1 MSPDKLLTEEIKEWI
16 GREVTYTAPEELGR
30 AAIRYFANAIGDGSP
45 IYLDDESARSSGHD
59 GVIAPPT
66 LVCETSQY
74 MPNSHREGGHSWD
87 LPITGCRTIRGGNEY
102 TFSRP
107 VHPNDVITA
116 RWRIE
121 DIREKETSA
130 GVPMLLVTSFV
141 SYTNQSEEILA
152 TNRETLIYQRLEPS

>member
-1 MSPDKLLTEEIKEWI
+1 MGELLTDEVKSWI

-30 AAIRYFANAIGDGSP
+30 AAIRYFAKAVGEDNP
-45 IYLDDESARSSGHD
+45 IYVDDESARRAGHA

-66 LVCETSQY
+66 FVCETSQY
-74 MPNSHREGGHSWD
+74 MSDSHREGGHSWD
-87 LPITGCRTIRGGNEY
+87 LPIEGCRTIRGGNEY

-107 VHPNDVITA
+107 VHPDDVITA

-121 DIREKETSA
+121 DIQEKETS
-130 GVPMLLVTSFV
+130 GGLPMLLVTSV
-141 SYTNQSEEILA
+141 VTYLNQSEEILA

>member
-1 MSPDKLLTEEIKEWI
+1 MGELLTEEVKGWI

-30 AAIRYFANAIGDGSP
+30 AAIRYFANAVGDDNL
-45 IYLDDESARSSGHD
+45 IYLDDEAARSSGHS

-74 MPNSHREGGHSWD
+74 MSDSHKEGGHSWD
-87 LPITGCRTIRGGNEY
+87 LPIAGCRTIRGGNEY
-102 TFSRP
+102 TFSRR
-107 VHPNDVITA
+107 VQPNDVITA

-121 DIREKETSA
+121 DIQEKETSA
-130 GVPMLLVTSFV
+130 AVPMLIVTSV
-141 SYTNQSEEILA
+141 VTYTNQSQDILA